1 MGQRISTITT
11 YTPKAIIAY
20 ITRSEIARQAL
31 LPTLSTRSRAV
42 MATAGANCV
51 LIGSTMVGLNSN
63 TAISNRSGSRSQR
76 HIQRVMANH
85 TNRQPR
91 AAKA

>member
-1 MGQRISTITT
+1 MGQRISTNTR
-11 YTPKAIIAY
+11 YTPNAIMEY
-20 ITRSEIARQAL
+20 MNRSEIARQAL

-42 MATAGANCV
+42 MATAGANWV
-51 LIGSTMVGLNSN
+51 FTGSTMVGLNSS
-63 TAISNRSGSRSQR
+63 TAISSRSGSRSQR